1 MPLCRL
7 TVKPWTIIQ
16 AVRLW
21 CSNSSFVF
29 ETTRV
34 GSDQVAHSSLLGIY
48 VQIGTNGNT
57 MKFLDLSLRRQLL
70 SQHTF
75 DEVEGRIPNF
85 APALNFIFEFGEQMV
100 PACDMLSPRGL
111 RVRAKSR
118 VCEMMFFIHCSKY
131 VNLASLIYYY
141 RYHLVAI
148 YSHGIKRIRWGQDLI
163 ESLARQQPM
172 PLDDILN
179 VMIHVS
185 TRTIPMTVDS
195 F

>member
-34 GSDQVAHSSLLGIY
+34 GNDQVEHSSLLGIY
-48 VQIGTNGNT
+48 VQIGTYGNT

-70 SQHTF
+70 SQQNF
-75 DEVEGRIPNF
+75 DEVEGRTPNF
-85 APALNFIFEFGEQMV
+85 TPALNFVFEFGEQMV

-131 VNLASLIYYY
+131 VHLDSLIYCY
-141 RYHLVAI
+141 RSRLVAI

-172 PLDDILN
+172 PLDDIL
-179 VMIHVS
+179 VAMIHVS
-185 TRTIPMTVDS
+185 TSFIPMTNS